1 MSTYPIGIGN
11 IASILEWRNMSTC
24 RYIVE
29 DSIGAMAD
37 GIYLRLSTSPA
48 VVGMWQLKWN
58 FNDVV
63 QSQSRIGCMEF
74 KVPWCSLSKTSLCD
88 WIERISLGNFWS
100 HAYQLSKFSPTLATQ
115 LRTSDSAASSKAR
128 SGKQTLFLDVL
139 CRPHVSKKRCK
150 KDG

>member
-1 MSTYPIGIGN
+1 
-11 IASILEWRNMSTC
+11 MSTC

-63 QSQSRIGCMEF
+63 QVNRESVAWNSR
-74 KVPWCSLSKTSLCD
+74 
-88 WIERISLGNFWS
+88 
-100 HAYQLSKFSPTLATQ
+100 
-115 LRTSDSAASSKAR
+115 
-128 SGKQTLFLDVL
+128 FLDVHCL
-139 CRPHVSKKRCK
+139 KHPCAIELNAYHLAIFGVMLISYPSFHRHWQPNFRPPILLHQARLDLASKRFFWMSCVGRTSPKRDAK
-150 KDG
+150 KMGRTW